1 MNSPIQKNAMDA
13 GTIVAAGIIAS
24 AIGALFY
31 NVLPIYMGTA
41 QDYRGLDNRAIGF
54 LSSAF
59 FLGYNVAT
67 ISAFF
72 WIRRFSWSLVVG
84 ITTPIAALSLAAG
97 ILVSSYALL
106 LVSVAIAGG
115 AFAAIYGIGTTLLG
129 DTSNPARW
137 FGVKIAAEALLGAVV
152 LLVLPAT
159 TIAKWGFN
167 GTIIGVIITMVFLA
181 PFLFWIPSGSD
192 IGEQESDQSSDPDFP
207 QSPYIWGALLATLVF
222 FSGASAVWAFIER
235 IGASS
240 GFETE
245 ALGVLL
251 SITLVFALLGSLL
264 AAALG
269 GRFGNVKPFIV
280 GTLLSLVAL
289 FLLNLHESFVFYAA
303 GACLETFVIGF
314 LLPFAITEVA
324 DLDTD
329 GRYVVLTVPA
339 IGIGAMTGPG
349 LGGVLSQSG
358 DFTSML
364 AFVGAT
370 IIAATLLISV
380 SARRARPGSVQLR
393 I

>member
-31 NVLPIYMGTA
+31 NVLPIYLGTA

-72 WIRRFSWSLVVG
+72 WIRRFSWSLAVA
-84 ITTPIAALSLAAG
+84 IAAPIAAISLAAG
-97 ILVSSYALL
+97 TVVDSYALL
-106 LVSVAIAGG
+106 LVSVAVAGG

-137 FGVKIAAEALLGAVV
+137 FGVKIAAEAMLGAIL
-152 LLVLPAT
+152 LLVLPST
-159 TIAKWGFN
+159 TIARWGFN
-167 GTIIGVIITMVFLA
+167 GTVIGVIIAMVFLA
-181 PFLFWIPSGSD
+181 PFLFWIPSSGRKWL
-192 IGEQESDQSSDPDFP
+192 ESDSAASDNGDH
-207 QSPYIWGALLATLVF
+207 QSPYVWGALLATLVF
-222 FSGASAVWAFIER
+222 FAGASAIWAFIER
-235 IGASS
+235 IGAHSK
-240 GFETE
+240 FEPE

-251 SITLVFALLGSLL
+251 SITLVFALVGSLL

-269 GRFGNVKPFIV
+269 GRFGNVKPFLA
-280 GTLLSLVAL
+280 GALLSLVAMT
-289 FLLNLHESFVFYAA
+289 LLNAHDSFVVYAI
-303 GACLETFVIGF
+303 GACLQTFVIGL

-324 DLDTD
+324 DLDID

-339 IGIGAMTGPG
+339 IGIGAMAGPG
-349 LGGVLSQSG
+349 IAGVLSQAG
-358 DFTSML
+358 DFAPL
-364 AFVGAT
+364 LVFV
-370 IIAATLLISV
+370 AATAVVSAILITV
-380 SARRARPGSVQLR
+380 SARRARPGPVQLR

>member
-1 MNSPIQKNAMDA
+1 MQKSAMDA

-31 NVLPIYMGTA
+31 NVLPIYLGTA

-72 WIRRFSWSLVVG
+72 WIRRFSWSMIVG
-84 ITTPIAALSLAAG
+84 ITVPIAALSLAAG
-97 ILVSSYALL
+97 TLTNSYALL
-106 LVSVAIAGG
+106 LASVAVAGG
-115 AFAAIYGIGTTLLG
+115 AFAAIYGIGTTVLG

-137 FGVKIAAEALLGAVV
+137 FGVKIAAEALLGAIL

-167 GTIIGVIITMVFLA
+167 GTVIGVVIAMIFLT
-181 PFLFWIPSGSD
+181 PFLFWIPSSGCKGHEEGQVGKSD
-192 IGEQESDQSSDPDFP
+192 GP

-222 FSGASAVWAFIER
+222 FAGASAIWAFIER

-240 GFETE
+240 GFESE

-269 GRFGNVKPFIV
+269 GRFGNVKPFVAGAMLSIV
-280 GTLLSLVAL
+280 GL
-289 FLLNLHESFVFYAA
+289 FLLNSHDSFIVYAT
-303 GACLETFVIGF
+303 GACIETFVIGL

-324 DLDTD
+324 DLDAD

-339 IGIGAMTGPG
+339 IGIGAMAGPG
-349 LGGVLSQSG
+349 LAGMLSQSG
-358 DFTSML
+358 SFSSLL
-364 AFVGAT
+364 AFVGVTVIVST
-370 IIAATLLISV
+370 ILISV
-380 SARRARPGSVQLR
+380 SARSARSGPVQLR
-393 I
+393 V